1 MTMISISD
9 LTFAYE
15 GSSDNVF
22 EHVSFHM
29 DTEWRLGFTGRNGRG
44 KTTFL
49 RLLLESGKAPG
60 KRALEYTGTISSP
73 VEFEYF
79 PYRTERPEQFTSELA
94 EEILPGCTEPG
105 AIWRLF
111 RELSLLEVKEEV
123 LYRPFATLS
132 HGERTKVLLALLFL
146 KESRFLLIDEPA
158 NHLDS
163 HAREILGNYLQKK
176 SGFILV
182 SHDRRLLDT
191 CIDHVLAVNKTGIEI
206 QKGNFSSWWEN
217 KKRQDEFEMAEN
229 ERLKADISRL
239 KESARQARDWADQ
252 VEATKIGHKNLD
264 DPKVEK
270 SINRRAYIGEKSRRM
285 QMRRKNLERRRERAI
300 DEKSRLLKNLEETEA
315 LKLFPLAYRAERLVC
330 FRDTDIF
337 YGDSQVISGLNL
349 EINRGDRI
357 ALCGRNGCGKSSILK
372 LLLQRQEGAVV
383 PHEASDTA
391 GAGTKGDE
399 AGLRQMSGGQAVMSC
414 CGELYLGSGLIVS
427 YVPQDAGALAGSLN
441 SLAEERGLDRKLLNL
456 LLRKMGFSREQ
467 LEKDMAAYSE
477 GQKKKV
483 LLAASLASRA
493 HLYIWDEPMNYIDVL
508 SRIQLEELILA
519 YQPTLL
525 FVEHDREF
533 CERIATRQINL

>member
-1 MTMISISD
+1 MAMISISD

-49 RLLLESGKAPG
+49 RLLMESEKAPG
-60 KRALEYTGTISSP
+60 KRALEYTGTIASP

-79 PYRTERPEQFTSELA
+79 PYRTAASGQYTSELA

-105 AIWRLF
+105 TIWRLF

-123 LYRPFATLS
+123 LYRPFMSLS
-132 HGERTKVLLALLFL
+132 HGEQTKVLLALLFL

-158 NHLDS
+158 NHLDG

-191 CIDHVLAVNKTGIEI
+191 CIDHVLAVNKTDIEI

-217 KKRQDEFEMAEN
+217 KKRQDEFELAEN
-229 ERLKADISRL
+229 ERLKADITRL
-239 KESARQARDWADQ
+239 KESAKQARSWADQ
-252 VEATKIGHKNLD
+252 AEATKIGHRNLK

-300 DEKSRLLKNLEETEA
+300 DEKSGLLKNLEEAEA
-315 LKLFPLAYRAERLVC
+315 LKLFPLDYRTERLAF

-337 YGDSQVISGLNL
+337 YGDRQVVSGLNL
-349 EINRGDRI
+349 EINRGERI

-372 LLLQRQEGAVV
+372 LLLQRQKEMAARYGAAEGDV
-383 PHEASDTA
+383 
-391 GAGTKGDE
+391 
-399 AGLRQMSGGQAVMSC
+399 RQRSGGRTEMAC
-414 CGELYLGSGLIVS
+414 RGELYLGSGLIVS
-427 YVPQDAGALAGSLN
+427 YVPQDAGMLAGSLN
-441 SLAEERGLDRKLLNL
+441 RLAGERGLDLQLLNL
-456 LLRKMGFSREQ
+456 LLRKLGFSREQ
-467 LEKDMAAYSE
+467 LEKDMADYSE

-483 LLAASLASRA
+483 LLAASLAFRA
-493 HLYIWDEPMNYIDVL
+493 HLYIWDEPLNYIDVL

-519 YQPTLL
+519 YRPTLL

-533 CERIATRQINL
+533 CDRIATRQIVL